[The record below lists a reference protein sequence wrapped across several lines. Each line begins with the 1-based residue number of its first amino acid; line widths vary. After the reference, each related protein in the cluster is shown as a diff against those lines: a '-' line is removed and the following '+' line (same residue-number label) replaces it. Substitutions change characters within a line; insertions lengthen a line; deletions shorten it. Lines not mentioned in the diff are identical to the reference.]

1 MGYYIVLLGGIVR
14 LAESV
19 EEWSAWYEA
28 DIPMKPFEEGGRRVT
43 YTEFGSPD
51 KRVSTVFLPIDHS
64 FGGPTPLL
72 FETMAFGFGSEIQE
86 RYETVEEARQGHQQI
101 VAELTHEKIP

>member
-19 EEWSAWYEA
+19 EEWSAWYGA
-28 DIPMKPFEEGGRRVT
+28 DIPMKPFEEGGRRVA
-43 YTEFGSPD
+43 YTELGSPD
-51 KRVSTVFLPIDHS
+51 KRVSTVFLSTDHS

-72 FETMAFGFGSEIQE
+72 FETMSFGFGSEIQE

-101 VAELTHEKIP
+101 VAELTHEIIP